1 LTGRIGDEGGGSTVA
16 GHLNVE
22 LKARC
27 ADPGRV
33 RRVLAEAG
41 ADFRGTDAQRD
52 VYFAAAA
59 GRLKLRRG
67 TIERSLVFYRR
78 ADRAETRRSEVTMA
92 RLEGLDPPA
101 LDALEATLAAALG
114 VRAVVAKSREIRFV
128 DNVKFH
134 LDEVP
139 GLGTFVEIE
148 AIDLDGTRGEERL
161 RAQCEAWR
169 ARLGIAGEDV
179 VAFSYADVGTEAAPA
194 PDSEPASSTPGRS
207 S

>member
-1 LTGRIGDEGGGSTVA
+1 MAT
-16 GHLNVE
+16 HLNVE

-27 ADPGRV
+27 ADPARV

-52 VYFAAAA
+52 VYFAVDD

-67 TIERSLVFYRR
+67 TIERALVFYRR
-78 ADRAETRRSEVTMA
+78 GDRAEARRSEVTMA
-92 RLEGLDPPA
+92 RLEGLVPAA

-114 VRAVVAKSREIRFV
+114 VRTVVEKRREIRFV
-128 DNVKFH
+128 DHVKFH

-139 GLGTFVEIE
+139 GQGSFVEIE
-148 AIDLDGTRGEERL
+148 AIDLEGTIGEARL
-161 RAQCEAWR
+161 REECESWR
-169 ARLGIAGEDV
+169 GRLGIAAADV
-179 VAFSYADVGTEAAPA
+179 VAFSYADGADAAPDR
-194 PDSEPASSTPGRS
+194 DSEPASSTPGRS

>member
-1 LTGRIGDEGGGSTVA
+1 MA

-27 ADPGRV
+27 SDAARV

-41 ADFRGTDAQRD
+41 ADFRGTDTQRD
-52 VYFAAAA
+52 VYFAVGD

-78 ADRAETRRSEVTMA
+78 SDRAETRRSEVTMA
-92 RLEGLDPPA
+92 RLEALDAAA
-101 LDALEATLAAALG
+101 LDALEATLATALG
-114 VRAVVAKSREIRFV
+114 VRTVVEKRREIRFV
-128 DNVKFH
+128 DHVKFH

-139 GLGTFVEIE
+139 GQGSFVEIE
-148 AIDLDGTRGEERL
+148 AIDLDGTIGEARL
-161 RAQCEAWR
+161 REDCEAWR
-169 ARLGIAGEDV
+169 ERLGIAAVDL
-179 VAFSYADVGTEAAPA
+179 VAFSYADDAP
-194 PDSEPASSTPGRS
+194 EPASSTPGRS